1 MYELP
6 LFPLNTVLF
15 PGMPLHLHIF
25 EDRYKLMMQR
35 VMQSNHTFG
44 VNLIKSGME
53 AGGPNPEPYPT
64 GCTAR
69 VVNVESAGEGR
80 LNITVVGDERF
91 RVLRMGLSQPYPVA
105 FVESAPLTSHHSLE
119 VVRGIPSLR
128 SKVTQYLELL
138 SHHSPGPGED
148 EAEESGVEMEMD
160 LSQIQLPEDPMML
173 IYLAASLLQ
182 IPAGEKQPLIEA
194 DTLAELLKLVQRLY
208 RRELAVLPELLP
220 VSEEEARFAAWV
232 N

>member
-15 PGMPLHLHIF
+15 PGMPLHLHVF

-44 VNLIKSGME
+44 VNLIKNGDE
-53 AGGPNPEPYPT
+53 AGGPNPEPYLT

-105 FVESAPLTSHHSLE
+105 FVESAPLASHHSLE
-119 VVRGIPSLR
+119 VIKGLPSLH
-128 SKVTQYLELL
+128 SNVTRYLGLL
-138 SHHSPGPGED
+138 GQHSADPEEGD
-148 EAEESGVEMEMD
+148 EVGAEMD

-173 IYLAASLLQ
+173 IYLASSLLQ
-182 IPAGEKQPLIEA
+182 IPANEKQPLIEA
-194 DTLAELLKLVQRLY
+194 DTLAGLLGLVQRLY

-220 VSEEEARFAAWV
+220 VSEDAARFAAWV